1 MREYLALTD
10 LIADIGILIAVVACT
25 AFVASY
31 ATFFNWR
38 LTAAGRA
45 LMYFVVALLSVAVIA
60 SLGRWLGPEY
70 FGRELL
76 RPLTWLAV
84 AGTSTRLTVVLW
96 TSSRRG
102 RSLDISSRPRKGA
115 VQKESTHD

>member
-1 MREYLALTD
+1 MHSLLAVTD
-10 LIADIGILIAVVACT
+10 FIADVAILIAIIGCS

-31 ATFFNWR
+31 GSFFNWR
-38 LTAAGRA
+38 KTPAGRS
-45 LMYFVVALLSVAVIA
+45 LMYFVAALLSVAFIA
-60 SLGRWLGPEY
+60 GLGRWLGPEY

-84 AGTSTRLTVVLW
+84 AGTSLRLTWVLW

-102 RSLDISSRPRKGA
+102 NSLDISSRPRKDKG
-115 VQKESTHD
+115 ETS